1 MYMYVCIYKRE
12 EGWAEEDVACA
23 FACGRY
29 GSVPELGS
37 LKLSQLQASFGEYII
52 SSRFSIGKIR
62 TQAYL

>member
-12 EGWAEEDVACA
+12 EGWAEADVACA

-37 LKLSQLQASFGEYII
+37 LKL
-52 SSRFSIGKIR
+52 
-62 TQAYL
+62 